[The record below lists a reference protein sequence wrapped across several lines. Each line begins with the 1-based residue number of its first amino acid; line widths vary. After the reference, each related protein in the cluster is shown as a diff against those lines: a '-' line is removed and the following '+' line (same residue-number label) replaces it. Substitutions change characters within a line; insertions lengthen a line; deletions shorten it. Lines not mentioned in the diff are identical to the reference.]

1 MYFVERAS
9 KHVPLILNEITEWF
23 SDIALSTF
31 VRILVS
37 KQQIIFGH
45 ISDIGNMFSNI
56 K

>member
-1 MYFVERAS
+1 MCHFYFELGHS
-9 KHVPLILNEITEWF
+9 LTEWF

-31 VRILVS
+31 EWLLAS

-56 K
+56 NDH